1 MPLPRFNSGRMGTLE
16 WSHLNE
22 AFDLIEKPEA
32 TQPKS
37 GNPYRIGTS
46 FLVQA
51 TSSTGSGTTAKTAF
65 KEVAASSIVL
75 GTFVDVSG
83 GVNSTD
89 GDDAFKTPIL
99 GAALP
104 AGSIATVLSHIAQDG
119 SLYFRVSG
127 SVATT
132 GTAFMGI
139 VVQSFPLQT
148 GKSWTYEIL
157 QNAELNTLTVVWT
170 GSGTVYAYN
179 GCENPL
185 DGASIGVGT
194 IPPTGVTYARQAIKN
209 GTVVSCLTVNSKY
222 YFSIPNGYSFV
233 CI

>member
-1 MPLPRFNSGRMGTLE
+1 MGSLE

-22 AFDLIEKPEA
+22 AFDRIEKPEA
-32 TQPKS
+32 MQS
-37 GNPYRIGTS
+37 IAGNPYRIGTS

-65 KEVAASSIVL
+65 KEVALDTIALGSFVEVAGGINSAL
-75 GTFVDVSG
+75 GTDP
-83 GVNSTD
+83 
-89 GDDAFKTPIL
+89 FKTPIV

-104 AGSIATVLSHIAQDG
+104 AGSIATVLSHVAKDG

-127 SVATT
+127 SVAAAS

-139 VVQSFPLQT
+139 VLSTTPIQQN
-148 GKSWTYEIL
+148 KQWAYEIL
-157 QNAELNTLTVVWT
+157 QNAELNTLTYVWS
-170 GSGTVYAYN
+170 GSGNVYAYN

-185 DGASIGVGT
+185 DGASIGIGT
-194 IPPTGVTYARQAIKN
+194 IPPTGVTYQRQPIKV
-209 GTVVSCLTVNSKY
+209 GTVVSCMTVNSKY
-222 YFSIPNGYSFV
+222 YFSVPNGYSFV